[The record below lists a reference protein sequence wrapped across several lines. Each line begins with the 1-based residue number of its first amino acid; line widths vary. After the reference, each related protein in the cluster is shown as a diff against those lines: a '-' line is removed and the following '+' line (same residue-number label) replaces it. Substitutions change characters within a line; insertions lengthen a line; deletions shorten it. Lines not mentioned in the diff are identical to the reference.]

1 MNAARFPAFVLAF
14 ALSCGFA
21 MPATVHAALKS
32 QLADYNAAMA
42 CQLSL
47 PTIDTKVAPRATG
60 FRNDGTSGTFV
71 ICGLSLPS
79 DDAFVNTGTVYV
91 HSFDGVSRTFNC
103 TGVGGQPGDIHYA
116 VKAVTVPANAST
128 FLQFAPAD
136 FGFGGSSL
144 PGGYSVS
151 ITCSLPPHV
160 AITLLEAA
168 YQQDV
173 GG

>member
-1 MNAARFPAFVLAF
+1 MNAARFCFGMAF
-14 ALSCGFA
+14 ALSAGLA
-21 MPATVHAALKS
+21 LPAPAHAALKS

-42 CQLSL
+42 CQLSI

-60 FRNDGTSGTFV
+60 FRNDGASGAFV

-79 DDAFVNTGTVYV
+79 DDSFVGTGTIYL
-91 HSFDGVSRTFNC
+91 HSFDNASHAFNC

-151 ITCSLPPHV
+151 ITCSLPPHI